1 MTQGPFLVSEA
12 KEKTD
17 VANTCS
23 REAEKKSRETS
34 HQPMEMVAECGSMST
49 MIVMLHCK
57 SWPALRCCEIMHS
70 RIV

>member
-1 MTQGPFLVSEA
+1 MVSEA

-23 REAEKKSRETS
+23 REAEKETSETS
-34 HQPMEMVAECGSMST
+34 HQPMEMVAVWLHGSNA
-49 MIVMLHCK
+49 
-57 SWPALRCCEIMHS
+57 ALRCCEIMHS